1 MVQRN
6 TAYKVWVSSL
16 HSGAYV
22 KQEGQWESNYVK
34 INELEVSRVNIIATV
49 VQKYENSD
57 TGYYS
62 VTIDD
67 GSDTIRVKAWG
78 EDSKLISGLNVG
90 DMIKIIAKPKEYNN
104 EVYLTP
110 EIVKLVDDQNWL
122 GVRKLELIKAYGK
135 PTKKEFL
142 ASDYN
147 QKQEETSIPEEEN
160 LLVVKEEKLEN
171 TDKRQAILKLIEK
184 LGDDNGI
191 EEERILIEANY
202 AEGEVKEVLQDLLKE
217 GEIYEPKPGR
227 IKLLQ

>member
-1 MVQRN
+1 
-6 TAYKVWVSSL
+6 
-16 HSGAYV
+16 
-22 KQEGQWESNYVK
+22 
-34 INELEVSRVNIIATV
+34 
-49 VQKYENSD
+49 
-57 TGYYS
+57 
-62 VTIDD
+62 
-67 GSDTIRVKAWG
+67 
-78 EDSKLISGLNVG
+78 
-90 DMIKIIAKPKEYNN
+90 MIKIIAKPKEYNN

-110 EIVKLVDDQNWL
+110 EIVKLIDDQNWL
-122 GVRKLELIKAYGK
+122 VVRKLELIKAYGK

-160 LLVVKEEKLEN
+160 LLVVKEAKLKN
-171 TDKRQAILKLIEK
+171 TEKRQAKKKLIEK